1 MIEHIVI
8 IVDGTETETF
18 DIVDVIESMPI
29 DGNTN
34 IVISDRVE
42 SAIEFLN
49 QIKPKTSPYN

>member
-29 DGNTN
+29 EENTN